1 MCCRVGESGVRWPHH
16 GPEWRGSSHSATSVH
31 PLPRRSGQLA
41 FRGHFDY
48 SLDAKNRLN
57 VPPKFRAAF
66 SNGVVLAKALE
77 PCVAIWTPEAFERH
91 TDAFLSGLNPL
102 SAERRKLTRFFAG
115 GSFDSELDAAGRVTL
130 NPALLAHG
138 GIKKEVVVVGVI
150 DHLQV
155 WDRDKWLSDQDE
167 LNAEIVEIAEGL
179 GHPS

>member
-1 MCCRVGESGVRWPHH
+1 VATARTGVAGLLPLRHF
-16 GPEWRGSSHSATSVH
+16 GPPTS
-31 PLPRRSGQLA
+31 PALRALA

-57 VPPKFRAAF
+57 IPPKFRAAF
-66 SNGVVLAKALE
+66 SGGVVLAKALE
-77 PCVAIWTPEAFERH
+77 PCVAVWTPEAFERH

-115 GSFDSELDAAGRVTL
+115 GSFDSELDSAGRVTL
-130 NPALLAHG
+130 NPALISHG
-138 GIKKEVVVVGVI
+138 DIKKDVVLVGVI

-155 WDRDKWLSDQDE
+155 WDRDKWDADQQD
-167 LNAEIVEIAEGL
+167 LNAEIVEIAESL

>member
-1 MCCRVGESGVRWPHH
+1 VAPARTGVAGLLPLRHF
-16 GPEWRGSSHSATSVH
+16 GPTTS
-31 PLPRRSGQLA
+31 PALRALA

-57 VPPKFRAAF
+57 IPPKFRAAF
-66 SNGVVLAKALE
+66 SGGVVLAKALE
-77 PCVAIWTPEAFERH
+77 PCVAVWTPEAFERH

-115 GSFDSELDAAGRVTL
+115 GSFDSELDSAGRVTL
-130 NPALLAHG
+130 NPALISHG
-138 GIKKEVVVVGVI
+138 GIKKDVVLVGVI

-155 WDRDKWLSDQDE
+155 WDREKWEADQQD
-167 LNAEIVEIAEGL
+167 LNAEIVEIAESL